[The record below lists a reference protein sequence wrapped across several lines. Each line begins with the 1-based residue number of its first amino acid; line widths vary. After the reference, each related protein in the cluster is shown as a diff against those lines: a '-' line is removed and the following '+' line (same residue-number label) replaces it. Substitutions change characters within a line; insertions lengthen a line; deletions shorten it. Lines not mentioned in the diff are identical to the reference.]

1 MSFLQKSPVWRY
13 VRTGALG
20 LAVLLGTLFVLP
32 ASLQIIPAGA
42 SFLLHTDAF
51 VSESRMSDQL
61 SSTPE
66 FVEALYQ
73 HADQVARGGPK
84 TSTQTVRVDLSIYGV
99 PYFWD
104 DWRIHFETRCKHRGE
119 SELYTKWE
127 RRIDADLNARTN
139 QFLQGQCETS
149 VCEALGT
156 ALEIGGYLQRKG
168 VLHTYSLDLQGEFLH
183 TPDPQG
189 KEAHEVGVDC
199 TL

>member
-1 MSFLQKSPVWRY
+1 MWRY
-13 VRTGALG
+13 LRKSVFGLALALG
-20 LAVLLGTLFVLP
+20 MLFVFP

-42 SFLLHTDAF
+42 SLLLHTDVF
-51 VSESRMSDQL
+51 VSESRISSQL

-66 FVEALYQ
+66 FVDALYR
-73 HADQVARGGPK
+73 HTDQVARGGPE

-104 DWRIHFETRCKHRGE
+104 DWRIHFETRCKDRGE

-127 RRIDADLNARTN
+127 RRIDADLNAKTN
-139 QFLQGQCETS
+139 QFLQGQCETAA
-149 VCEALGT
+149 CGALGT
-156 ALEIGGYLQRKG
+156 VLEVGGYLQRKG
-168 VLHTYSLDLQGEFLH
+168 ILHTYSLDLEGEFLH
-183 TPDPQG
+183 TPNPEG